1 MQVSSSMNR
10 DVQDELGRGLR
21 HFSNVFGCT
30 EKILKKFL
38 VTASFNKTQT
48 LDSRTQQTIAFLLPL
63 IINYN
68 YYTYLH
74 YNIYILV

>member
-1 MQVSSSMNR
+1 MNR

-21 HFSNVFGCT
+21 HFSNVFGCA
-30 EKILKKFL
+30 EKILKKCL

-48 LDSRTQQTIAFLLPL
+48 LNSRTQQTIAFLLPL
-63 IINYN
+63 MINYN

-74 YNIYILV
+74 YNYILV